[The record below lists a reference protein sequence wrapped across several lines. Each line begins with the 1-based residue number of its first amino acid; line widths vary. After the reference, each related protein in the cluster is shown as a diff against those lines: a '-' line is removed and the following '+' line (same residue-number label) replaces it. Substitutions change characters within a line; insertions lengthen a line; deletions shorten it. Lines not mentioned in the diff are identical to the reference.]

1 MIKEVTISA
10 LPDLISHF
18 DDVLTQ
24 FTAELPG
31 NEDLDLRFKVLV
43 VLTTQTLVLNTHNPL
58 FVAENILFPTVR
70 SAIEA
75 GEQFAKLCKAGGL
88 PN

>member
-1 MIKEVTISA
+1 MIKEVTISS

-31 NEDLDLRFKVLV
+31 NEDLDLRFKVLL
-43 VLTTQTLVLNTHNPL
+43 VLITQTLVLNTHNPP

>member
-1 MIKEVTISA
+1 MTKEVTISS

>member
-1 MIKEVTISA
+1 MIKEVTISS

-43 VLTTQTLVLNTHNPL
+43 VLITQTLVLNTHNPL

-75 GEQFAKLCKAGGL
+75 GEQSAKLCKAGGL

>member
-1 MIKEVTISA
+1 MIKEVTISS